1 MPPKPSA
8 SVIVTCLNSLKT
20 SARGKTIIYIYN
32 FTFYPL
38 RREYKKLGKL
48 LLKVSMSIVQDVI
61 IMTQDVV
68 TDKFLDPKND
78 PEMF

>member
-48 LLKVSMSIVQDVI
+48 VCHMRRALGGR
-61 IMTQDVV
+61 
-68 TDKFLDPKND
+68 DKFLDPKND